1 MSEEEY
7 ELEQERRRQEEI
19 AAEREQ
25 YDRLIVCEQAGHMVE
40 GDSCSCGKV
49 TIDIAG
55 KEHGR
60 WP

>member
-1 MSEEEY
+1 
-7 ELEQERRRQEEI
+7 LEQERRRQAEI

-60 WP
+60 WA